1 VFFAEIEDY
10 TCNLSCPYCCNIE
23 TLNTGYR
30 LAFKYS
36 PEFIGKA
43 LSVERLGGVCH
54 IHLTSFGETLIRPE
68 IIEVV
73 RELLKQGHYIG
84 IVTNG
89 TLIKRIKQL
98 SELPLEMRE
107 RIFFKMSFQYLELV
121 KKGILD
127 QFFHNIDLIKK
138 SGMSFTVE
146 LVANDELE
154 SHIEDIKKVTKERLG
169 AYCHL
174 TIPRVEDTQN
184 LKQLA
189 SRHSL
194 EEYHEVWKS
203 FNSELFEMK
212 YKLWGRNMRGHF
224 CYAGVFTGELV
235 LNTGI
240 MKTCYNQF
248 TRQNIFRDITKPIL
262 NLPIGHKCT
271 LPHCYNGHFFLSFG
285 DIAGINISSYA
296 EIRNRKCD
304 DGSEWLTPRMKAFFS
319 QRCDDGLEASKI
331 EFAVPIQRAYAKCYG
346 VADVAIRRIKRKLH
360 EIRKKIR

>member
-1 VFFAEIEDY
+1 M
-10 TCNLSCPYCCNIE
+10 E
-23 TLNTGYR
+23 TLSAGYSKP
-30 LAFKYS
+30 AFKYS

-54 IHLTSFGETLIRPE
+54 IQLTSFGETLVRPE
-68 IIEVV
+68 MIEVA

-84 IVTNG
+84 ILTNG
-89 TLIKRIKQL
+89 TLTKRIKQL

-107 RIFFKMSFQYLELV
+107 RIFFKMSFHYLEFI
-121 KKGILD
+121 KNGILD
-127 QFFHNIDLIKK
+127 QFFHNIDLIKE

-146 LVANDELE
+146 LVASDELE
-154 SHIEDIKKVTKERLG
+154 PHIEDIKKVTKERLG

-174 TIPRVEDTQN
+174 TMPRVQET
-184 LKQLA
+184 KQLA

-262 NLPIGHKCT
+262 NLPVGHKCT
-271 LPHCYNGHFFLSFG
+271 VPHCYNGHLFFSFG
-285 DIAGINISSYA
+285 DIPEINISSYA

-304 DGSEWLTPRMKAFFS
+304 DGSEWLTPRMKAFLS
-319 QRCDDGLEASKI
+319 QRCDEGIDVSKI
-331 EFAVPIQRAYAKCYG
+331 KFAAPIQRAYAKCYG

-360 EIRKKIR
+360 EIRKERANEKANSIL